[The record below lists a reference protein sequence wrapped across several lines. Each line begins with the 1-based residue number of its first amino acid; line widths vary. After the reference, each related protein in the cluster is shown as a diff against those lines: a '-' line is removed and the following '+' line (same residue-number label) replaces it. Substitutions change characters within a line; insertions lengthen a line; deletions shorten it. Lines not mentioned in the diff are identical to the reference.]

1 MTSPSRPRRLR
12 RILIALVALALSGTL
27 VGTVMISSDV
37 LGSGKLFDRA
47 MAKVDRLLAGPVPD
61 RSAPD
66 TVLVTDPPGVI
77 EPSDPPEESSPPDA
91 SSPEVTPDPTGSPAP
106 VVTPGPS
113 PTATASR
120 PPRIAVDIDIVK
132 DHAAVFA
139 HELKVTWCVPAGIQS
154 TLAILRL
161 ADTSAAFQRVIVSRV
176 HEFESYRDS
185 HNGGWGPSAMA
196 LALDAYG
203 AKGYV
208 VRAYQ
213 TRQAALRDAAKAI
226 MGTNSPVLLM
236 AWYGAHTWVMTG
248 FRANAD
254 PTKFADATISGTY
267 ILDPWYPDIST
278 LWGPSDKPGTFQNNA
293 EMIRNYLRWKRPEG
307 KYPQRDGLYI
317 AVVPTVKVAAR

>member
-1 MTSPSRPRRLR
+1 MTSSSRRRRLR
-12 RILIALVALALSGTL
+12 PILVALVAVMVTGALI
-27 VGTVMISSDV
+27 GTVAISNDV
-37 LGSGKLFDRA
+37 LGSGKLFDRVA
-47 MAKVDRLLAGPVPD
+47 AKVDRLLAGPVPD

-77 EPSDPPEESSPPDA
+77 EPSDPPEDSSPPPDA
-91 SSPEVTPDPTGSPAP
+91 TPDPTANPI
-106 VVTPGPS
+106 VTPGSS
-113 PTATASR
+113 PTVTATPL
-120 PPRIAVDIDIVK
+120 PPRVAVNIDIVK

-154 TLAILRL
+154 TLAILGL
-161 ADTSAAFQRVIVSRV
+161 ADTSKAFQRVIVSRV

-185 HNGGWGPSAMA
+185 HNGGWGPSAMV

-203 AKGYV
+203 AKGYK

-226 MGTNSPVLLM
+226 MQTNSPVLLM

-254 PTKFADATISGTY
+254 PTVFANATISGTY

-278 LWGPSDKPGTFQNNA
+278 LWGPSDPPGTFQDNA

-307 KYPQRDGLYI
+307 KYPERDGLYI
-317 AVVPTVKVAAR
+317 AVVPTIRVAAH